1 MLKLIIKLFVKDAD
15 NTGDSKVRERYGVV
29 LSGYGIFL
37 NILLF
42 AIKYIAGI
50 LSSSIAMMADAFN
63 NLSDAGSSLIS
74 IIGFKFAGKKP
85 DPDHPYGHGRIEYVA
100 GLIVSLA
107 IILMGY
113 EIVRDSFKKI
123 LHPEDINFSYIS
135 VAILLAGVLVKL
147 YMSFYLRHY
156 GKLIDSAVLTA
167 TATDAL
173 SDTISTGTVIL
184 STVLY
189 AVFGWRL
196 DGYSGLLVGIL
207 IILAGLKSAKETV
220 SPLLGE
226 PPTKEFIDKVEE
238 IVTSYEEIQGM
249 HDLMVHNYGPGRL
262 IISLHAEVPDSGNIN
277 ELHDVIDNAEARL
290 SKELN
295 CNAVIHMDPVRVG
308 DPFTDSLKTM
318 VKEIV
323 SSMDEKMTIHDF
335 RIVTGPTHTNLI
347 FDVLV
352 PFRVKMTDEEVI
364 LNIKKEVHKNN
375 KKYNC
380 VITIDRDYVNR

>member
-1 MLKLIIKLFVKDAD
+1 MLKLIIKLFVKNSENVTDQR
-15 NTGDSKVRERYGVV
+15 VRERYGVV

-42 AIKYIAGI
+42 AIKYVAGI
-50 LSSSIAMMADAFN
+50 LSASIAMTADAFN

-74 IIGFKFAGKKP
+74 VIGFKFAGKKP
-85 DPDHPYGHGRIEYVA
+85 DPDHPYGHGRIEYIA

-123 LHPEDINFSYIS
+123 IHPEDINFSYVS

-173 SDTISTGTVIL
+173 SDTISTATVIL
-184 STVLY
+184 ATVLY

-196 DGYSGLLVGIL
+196 DGYSGLLVGAL
-207 IILAGLKSAKETV
+207 IIFAGLKSAKETV

-226 PPTKEFIDKVEE
+226 PPTAEFIDKVEA
-238 IVTSYEEIQGM
+238 IVTSYDEIQGM

-290 SKELN
+290 SRELN
-295 CNAVIHMDPVRVG
+295 CSAVIHMDPVRVG
-308 DPFTDSLKTM
+308 DPFTDSLKEM
-318 VKEIV
+318 VKGIAA
-323 SSMDEKMTIHDF
+323 SMDEKMTIHDF

-352 PFRVKMTDEEVI
+352 PFHVKMSDDEVVE
-364 LNIKKEVHKNN
+364 NIKKEVYKND
-375 KKYNC
+375 KKFNC
-380 VITIDRDYVNR
+380 VVTIDRDYVNR